1 MAWKRWVSVLGRTLI
16 GSALFIGAWT
26 MWFISG
32 DLLRVLCGLATLVF
46 SGFVVTYVFGYG
58 GRELLVSGLEVGA
71 LALSPV
77 EVSCA
82 TRAGPPGIVP
92 VVRGYPGPLARERS
106 RRGEV
111 VLAGCMVGGLEP
123 RWVVIW

>member
-1 MAWKRWVSVLGRTLI
+1 MTGNHWLSLFGRALV
-16 GSALFIGAWT
+16 GSALFIGAWAT
-26 MWFISG
+26 WLMSG

-46 SGFVVTYVFGYG
+46 SASVLTYICGYG
-58 GRELLVSGLEVGA
+58 RHELLLSGLAVGV

-77 EVSCA
+77 EVSCV
-82 TRAGPPGIVP
+82 TRPGPPGLVP
-92 VVRGYPGPLARERS
+92 VLKGLPGPDGRARS

-111 VLAGCMVGGLEP
+111 VLAGCIATGLEP

>member
-1 MAWKRWVSVLGRTLI
+1 MSGKRWLSLFGRALV

-26 MWFISG
+26 TWLMSG
-32 DLLRVLCGLATLVF
+32 GLLRVLCGLATLVF
-46 SGFVVTYVFGYG
+46 SASVLTYIFGYG
-58 GRELLVSGLEVGA
+58 RRELLVSGIAVGA

-77 EVSCA
+77 EVSCV
-82 TRAGPPGIVP
+82 TRPGLPGIVP
-92 VVRGYPGPLARERS
+92 VVRGLPGPDGRARS

-111 VLAGCMVGGLEP
+111 VLAGCIVTGLEP